1 MFSTLEVGVVFTAC
15 KEEVE
20 EERVKLVWEAGV
32 ACFGLNTWKALVPAP
47 RLFREENGSAEEG
60 EVRGEAIGANPPT
73 TSDAI
78 ISGELPSVL
87 LTPAGD

>member
-1 MFSTLEVGVVFTAC
+1 MFSTLEVGVVFIAC

-20 EERVKLVWEAGV
+20 EERGKLVWDVGV

-47 RLFREENGSAEEG
+47 RLLREEKGSAEDG
-60 EVRGEAIGANPPT
+60 EVRGEAIGANPP

-87 LTPAGD
+87 LTPGD